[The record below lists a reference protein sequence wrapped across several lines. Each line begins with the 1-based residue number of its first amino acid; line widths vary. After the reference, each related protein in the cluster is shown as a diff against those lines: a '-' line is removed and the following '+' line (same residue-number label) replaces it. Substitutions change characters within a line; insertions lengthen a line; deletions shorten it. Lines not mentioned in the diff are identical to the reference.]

1 MRKKVPPFYVGSDP
15 QGTSTIAPPTPKD
28 EAATLRFIHQNG
40 LDGVD
45 TPQPSKA
52 EDGADLGG
60 FLFNS
65 SILD

>member
-28 EAATLRFIHQNG
+28 EAATLRFIRQNG

-45 TPQPSKA
+45 TPPPSKT
-52 EDGADLGG
+52 ENRVYVGG